1 MRQSAASFFEFLDQ
15 PIRVWARVL
24 LALLVVPLALSFT
37 VPLWNIYMKAPQYP
51 EGLSL
56 DIYLHKLEGGND
68 GHDITEIN
76 TLNHYIGMA
85 KIERS
90 QLKDLDWL
98 PFAMGLLAIVALR
111 CAAIGNI
118 RILVDLLVVSGYVS
132 FFAFARF
139 VYMLYAMGHDLDP
152 HAPVH
157 IKPFTPVIL
166 GTNQVANFTI
176 TSMPR
181 GASILIGVFVVGV
194 ALITAVHLYVGWRD
208 SRRMRAAG

>member
-76 TLNHYIGMA
+76 TLNHYI
-85 KIERS
+85 
-90 QLKDLDWL
+90 
-98 PFAMGLLAIVALR
+98 
-111 CAAIGNI
+111 
-118 RILVDLLVVSGYVS
+118 
-132 FFAFARF
+132 
-139 VYMLYAMGHDLDP
+139 
-152 HAPVH
+152 
-157 IKPFTPVIL
+157 
-166 GTNQVANFTI
+166 
-176 TSMPR
+176 
-181 GASILIGVFVVGV
+181 
-194 ALITAVHLYVGWRD
+194 
-208 SRRMRAAG
+208 